1 MEDYVGLYHWVKE
14 SKKNMIWNIVINS
27 NVLFS
32 VLMSNLTQSI
42 TKYYYFLFT
51 SIVML
56 RFLVKG

>member
-14 SKKNMIWNIVINS
+14 SKKSMIWNIVINS

-51 SIVML
+51 SIML